1 MAITYATVEFLLSA
15 YALKQLPAPV
25 YPEIAFAG
33 RSNVGKSS
41 LMNRL
46 LNRKNLVKVSAK
58 PGKTQSLNYFLVDDG
73 LYLVDL
79 PGYGY
84 AKVPMAVKG
93 LWQGLISDYI
103 ESRKSLCCVVVIIDI
118 RHPLKALD
126 MELVTW
132 LREIGQAFLPVYT
145 KLDKISRGQR
155 QQLAAALDAGLGVA
169 PGERVLF
176 SSLTGEG
183 RDDLV
188 ARLQSF
194 MQNTP
199 VAHPLAVGASPDST
213 PLTEQ

>member
-1 MAITYATVEFLLSA
+1 MAINYSAVEFLISA
-15 YALKQLPAPV
+15 YALRQLPPPD

-46 LNRKNLVKVSAK
+46 LNRRNLVKVSAK
-58 PGKTQSLNYFLVDDG
+58 PGKTQSLNYFTVDNS

-84 AKVPMAVKG
+84 AKVPMAIKG

-103 ESRKSLCCVVVIIDI
+103 ETRRSLCCVVVILDI
-118 RHPLKALD
+118 RHPLKDLD
-126 MELVTW
+126 LELINW
-132 LREIGQAFLPVYT
+132 LRESVVPYLVVYT

-155 QQLAAALDAGLGVA
+155 QQHAAALDAGLSIT

-176 SSLTGEG
+176 SAQTGEG
-183 RDDLV
+183 REELMS
-188 ARLQSF
+188 RLERYIC
-194 MQNTP
+194 
-199 VAHPLAVGASPDST
+199 AVPGTGESGA
-213 PLTEQ
+213 EVEEGA